1 MRTSAPTD
9 KPDFDLHVL
18 VHSVKFLTNHGIKM
32 AQTSV
37 HVHGCLLQMK
47 NKCNIFFSVDPDMS
61 QNKTE
66 ILYNNVLYALVQFS
80 VVLKV
85 ET

>member
-1 MRTSAPTD
+1 
-9 KPDFDLHVL
+9 
-18 VHSVKFLTNHGIKM
+18 M
-32 AQTSV
+32 AQTNV

-47 NKCNIFFSVDPDMS
+47 NKSNIFFSVDPDMS

-80 VVLKV
+80 VILKV

>member
-1 MRTSAPTD
+1 MYMYMDVYS
-9 KPDFDLHVL
+9 
-18 VHSVKFLTNHGIKM
+18 
-32 AQTSV
+32 
-37 HVHGCLLQMK
+37 
-47 NKCNIFFSVDPDMS
+47 KCNIFFSVDPDMS

-80 VVLKV
+80 VILKV

>member
-1 MRTSAPTD
+1 
-9 KPDFDLHVL
+9 
-18 VHSVKFLTNHGIKM
+18 
-32 AQTSV
+32 
-37 HVHGCLLQMK
+37 MK
-47 NKCNIFFSVDPDMS
+47 NKSNIFFSVDPDMR

-80 VVLKV
+80 VILQV

>member
-1 MRTSAPTD
+1 MFTPNVT
-9 KPDFDLHVL
+9 F
-18 VHSVKFLTNHGIKM
+18 
-32 AQTSV
+32 
-37 HVHGCLLQMK
+37 
-47 NKCNIFFSVDPDMS
+47 FFSVDPDMS

-80 VVLKV
+80 VILKV

>member
-1 MRTSAPTD
+1 M
-9 KPDFDLHVL
+9 
-18 VHSVKFLTNHGIKM
+18 LTFKQIIVSKW
-32 AQTSV
+32 
-37 HVHGCLLQMK
+37 LKQMYMYMDVYS
-47 NKCNIFFSVDPDMS
+47 KCNFFSVDPDMS

>member
-1 MRTSAPTD
+1 MYMYMDVYS
-9 KPDFDLHVL
+9 KW
-18 VHSVKFLTNHGIKM
+18 KTN
-32 AQTSV
+32 
-37 HVHGCLLQMK
+37 LK
-47 NKCNIFFSVDPDMS
+47 NFFSVDPDMS

-80 VVLKV
+80 VILKV